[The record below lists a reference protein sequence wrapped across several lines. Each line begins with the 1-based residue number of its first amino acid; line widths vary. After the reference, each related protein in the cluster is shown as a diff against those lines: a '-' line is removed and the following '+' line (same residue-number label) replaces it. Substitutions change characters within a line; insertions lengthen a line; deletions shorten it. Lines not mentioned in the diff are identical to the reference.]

1 MTGGEKRQQFMSQI
15 THATGVVYNQLGRLK
30 LLDGKFASM
39 ETSFLEQIAASIK
52 AGNNTRAKILA
63 TELINVR
70 RLRRNTQ
77 HTGLALEAV
86 VIRFSTINE
95 FAAILD
101 TIEPTIEMIKSIQ
114 TDLNRA
120 MPSANE
126 VLSEVSTV
134 ASDVLLHANIKAEA
148 RISTPMDTEALSIL
162 HEIEGALE
170 DEAKARLPEVPTTI
184 PSPKREAAPP
194 EATQVLV
201 ES

>member
-134 ASDVLLHANIKAEA
+134 ASDVLLHANIKAET

-162 HEIEGALE
+162 HEIEGTLE

-184 PSPKREAAPP
+184 PSPKRETAPP
-194 EATQVLV
+194 ETTQVLV

>member
-170 DEAKARLPEVPTTI
+170 DEAKVRLPEVPTTI
-184 PSPKREAAPP
+184 PSPKRETAPP
-194 EATQVLV
+194 ETTQVLV